1 MINCNHSFGF
11 DVDIYH
17 KISSSACCFHKKYF
31 TLITCIIVAEECET
45 NEKGNR
51 MCVFP
56 FGYGGKWY
64 MECTWEDWGASWCG
78 MSVDNNGIANDY
90 ATCTPDTCPGAQYG
104 IY

>member
-1 MINCNHSFGF
+1 
-11 DVDIYH
+11 
-17 KISSSACCFHKKYF
+17 
-31 TLITCIIVAEECET
+31 
-45 NEKGNR
+45 

-90 ATCTPDTCPGAQYG
+90 ATCTPGTCPGAQYG

>member
-11 DVDIYH
+11 DVDILAQRTVF
-17 KISSSACCFHKKYF
+17 IKKYF